1 MALKTKVLIVGAGPA
16 GAACAISLQKAG
28 VDCLLVDRQSFPR
41 VKLCAGL
48 FTQKSQRCLLELLGQ
63 NAYRECMDACLMSHE
78 NEFSIYK
85 GQTCLVTTRLDPPIT
100 LINRPKFDAWL
111 VNHYVSLGGKFCNGL
126 ELTDLNGQAKTA
138 VFRECEVEYEYL
150 IAADGANSTMERILA
165 KQYPELFHRKAKS
178 ALSLEIN
185 VDRADVD
192 VTGVNIHLDIISNS
206 YAWTFAKGEK
216 VCMGL
221 VKQSDDTT
229 DANETMR
236 RFMNDLKVRNQQKY
250 PLQGAMIPV
259 GTYMTRPAFRDN
271 IIFVGDAAGFVEPL
285 TDEGI
290 YYALQSGS
298 DAAKAFNSNAKPV
311 DCYLK
316 QTKRL
321 KRMIDIGQFY
331 QRLLEKPWAVNLLYK
346 HAHKHPGFVAYFYET
361 RIEQGCMDS
370 FWKIVLHYKQNKKR

>member
-63 NAYRECMDACLMSHE
+63 NAFRECMDACLMSHE

-85 GQTCLVTTRLDPPIT
+85 GQTCLVTTHLDPPIT

-111 VNHYVSLGGKFCNGL
+111 VNHYISLGGKFCDSQ
-126 ELTDLNGQAKTA
+126 ELTDLDEESKVA
-138 VFRECEVEYEYL
+138 VFRERKVEYEYL
-150 IAADGANSTMERILA
+150 IAADGANSTVERILA
-165 KQYPELFHRKAKS
+165 KQYPELFRRKAKS

-192 VTGVNIHLDIISNS
+192 VTGVNIHLDIIPNS

-221 VKQSDDTT
+221 VKQPDDTT

-259 GTYMTRPAFRDN
+259 GTYMTRPAFRDH
-271 IIFVGDAAGFVEPL
+271 IMFVGDAAGFVEPL

-290 YYALQSGS
+290 YYALQSGYA
-298 DAAKAFNSNAKPV
+298 AAKAFAANGKPV

-316 QTKRL
+316 QTERL
-321 KRMIDIGQFY
+321 TRMIDIGQFY